1 MKEFLT
7 QLLKDKSGNYSLR
20 EVAVCVLLLAL
31 LISWIA
37 QQFFGKDIPEF
48 MFWAIAS
55 MVAAGCFGY
64 SMERRQ

>member
-20 EVAVCVLLLAL
+20 EVAVCALILAL
-31 LISWIA
+31 LVSWIA
-37 QQFFGKDIPEF
+37 QQFFGRDVPEF

-64 SMERRQ
+64 SMERR